1 MERPISASAL
11 AQVQAAV
18 FNGDKI
24 AAIKMYRDDT
34 GASLSDAKDAVDR
47 LEVEWRAASPEK
59 FKAPPAKKRGCGG
72 VCLLIVVLTAV
83 GVLVAFFLVR
93 RH

>member
-11 AQVQAAV
+11 AQVQTAV
-18 FNGDKI
+18 FNGEKI

-47 LEVEWRAASPEK
+47 LEAEWRAASPEE
-59 FKAPPAKKRGCGG
+59 FKAPPAKRRGCGG
-72 VCLLIVVLTAV
+72 VCLILFVLALFGVVL
-83 GVLVAFFLVR
+83 AFFLVR

>member
-11 AQVQAAV
+11 AQVQAAI
-18 FNGDKI
+18 FNGEKI

-34 GASLSDAKDAVDR
+34 GASLSDAKDAVER
-47 LEVEWRAASPEK
+47 LEAEWRATSPEK
-59 FKAPPAKKRGCGG
+59 FKAPPAKRRGCGI
-72 VCLLIVVLTAV
+72 CL
-83 GVLVAFFLVR
+83 FLVLASIGAILLLYLTR

>member
-18 FNGDKI
+18 FNGEKI

-47 LEVEWRAASPEK
+47 LEAEWRAASPEK
-59 FKAPPAKKRGCGG
+59 FKAPPAKKRGCGICLFLFLASIG
-72 VCLLIVVLTAV
+72 VILLLYLLA
-83 GVLVAFFLVR
+83 R
-93 RH
+93 KH